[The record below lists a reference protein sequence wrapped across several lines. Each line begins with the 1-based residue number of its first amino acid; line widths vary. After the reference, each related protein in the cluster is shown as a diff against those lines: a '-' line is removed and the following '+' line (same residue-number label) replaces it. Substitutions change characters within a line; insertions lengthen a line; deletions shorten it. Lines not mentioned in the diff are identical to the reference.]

1 MRRLEFERPRTRSV
15 RSTPRTSA
23 EAVMVLAQVSRE
35 RNRLGQERQSLAKRM
50 KRIESRLTAIA
61 VAETKLAPMIGRDM
75 QAPAVGAGASPAGA
89 YAPPPPR
96 LAPGYAGGMTL
107 QY

>member
-35 RNRLGQERQSLAKRM
+35 RNRLGQERESLAKRM
-50 KRIESRLTAIA
+50 KRIESRLNAIA
-61 VAETKLAPMIGRDM
+61 VAETKLAPM
-75 QAPAVGAGASPAGA
+75 VA

-96 LAPGYAGGMTL
+96 PAPGHAGGMTL

>member
-50 KRIESRLTAIA
+50 KRIESRLNAIA
-61 VAETKLAPMIGRDM
+61 VAETKLAPM
-75 QAPAVGAGASPAGA
+75 VA
-89 YAPPPPR
+89 YGPPPPPR
-96 LAPGYAGGMTL
+96 PAPGYAGGMTL

>member
-15 RSTPRTSA
+15 RSTPRTPA

-61 VAETKLAPMIGRDM
+61 VAETKLTPIIVRDTPAP
-75 QAPAVGAGASPAGA
+75 PAGA
-89 YAPPPPR
+89 YVPPPPPR
-96 LAPGYAGGMTL
+96 STPGYASGMTL
-107 QY
+107 HY